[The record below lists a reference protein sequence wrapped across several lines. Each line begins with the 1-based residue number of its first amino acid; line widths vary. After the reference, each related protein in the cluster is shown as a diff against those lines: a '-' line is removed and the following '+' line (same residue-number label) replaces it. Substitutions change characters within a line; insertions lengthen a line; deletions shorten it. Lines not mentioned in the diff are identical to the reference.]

1 MLTSTTKYT
10 TEQQLDTKLEDCHS
24 WCPNRPPKL
33 HHIFSNYT
41 LWSYNQ
47 IDNQANF
54 KVKSS
59 ENEDEYEL
67 RCSTTVLNIPTDP
80 DDNTLTSTLI
90 LEEDISSNYQLH

>member
-1 MLTSTTKYT
+1 M
-10 TEQQLDTKLEDCHS
+10 
-24 WCPNRPPKL
+24 
-33 HHIFSNYT
+33 
-41 LWSYNQ
+41 WSYNQ
-47 IDNQANF
+47 IDNQDNF